1 MPFIAFYIAVQISI
15 LDVHI
20 NLKKITYKP
29 YPIVIVCLL
38 SYIIFLAIVMFIS
51 AV

>member
-1 MPFIAFYIAVQISI
+1 MIFIAFYIAAQINIS
-15 LDVHI
+15 DVHN

-29 YPIVIVCLL
+29 YSIVNVCLL
-38 SYIIFLAIVMFIS
+38 SYIIYSGMFIS